1 MCVSRLV
8 NRLLRHL
15 SAEKL
20 EPGVYI
26 DNAAVIVVTA
36 AVSAAAVVAGAIAL
50 A

>member
-36 AVSAAAVVAGAIAL
+36 AVVAGAIAL

>member
-1 MCVSRLV
+1 MSRLV

-36 AVSAAAVVAGAIAL
+36 AVSAAAGVAGAIAL
-50 A
+50 S